1 MTRKPAGRS
10 ATLRQAIAQEAARLM
25 VERGIH
31 DFLLAKRK
39 AAERFGVTDAGV
51 LPRNTEI
58 EAALIA
64 HQRLFGQ
71 DSHAENLHR
80 LRKAA
85 VQAMSLLA
93 EFQPR
98 LIGPVLTGTATEHA
112 DVQLHVFADR
122 AESLTLLLLDRHLPY
137 ELVERRLRLQA
148 DRPAVSIPGLRFDL
162 DAAVIEVLVFAPD
175 GIRQSPVSPVDGKP
189 MRRANVDEVR
199 ALLVGNQALI

>member
-1 MTRKPAGRS
+1 MSRKPAGRS
-10 ATLRQAIAQEAARLM
+10 GTLRQAIAQEAARLM

-39 AAERFGVTDAGV
+39 AAERFGVTDIGV

-64 HQRLFGQ
+64 HQRGFGQ
-71 DSHAENLHR
+71 DSHDRHLRR
-80 LRKAA
+80 LREAA
-85 VQAMSLLA
+85 LQAMAMLA

-98 LIGPVLTGTATEHA
+98 LVGPVLTGTATQHA

-122 AESLTLLLLDRHLPY
+122 AESLTLLLLDRHLAY
-137 ELVERRLRLQA
+137 ELVERRMRLQA
-148 DRPAVSIPGLRFDL
+148 DRPAVSIPGLRFEL
-162 DAAVIEVLVFAPD
+162 DAAVIEVLVFAED

-189 MRRANVDEVR
+189 MRRANADDVR
-199 ALLVGNQALI
+199 ALLATSQAVI